1 MKVLLLNE
9 FALRGVEVDCGGVFV
24 GGEIARW

>member
-9 FALRGVEVDCGGVFV
+9 FALCVEVDCGGVFV